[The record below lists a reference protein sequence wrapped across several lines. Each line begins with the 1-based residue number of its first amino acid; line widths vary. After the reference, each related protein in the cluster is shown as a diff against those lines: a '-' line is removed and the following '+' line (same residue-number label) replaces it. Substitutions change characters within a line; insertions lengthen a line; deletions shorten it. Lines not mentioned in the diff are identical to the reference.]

1 MNTKLKRFIGGAFLL
16 SLCIFSNTSYRSAI
30 EEDGNVKIS
39 AMLACKV
46 GDSITLTVDNK
57 PCSWSSFGEN
67 IANIKEDKIVIDQAG
82 DYIVKND
89 EGFAVK
95 LKAQGT
101 GGSNEVN
108 VNFNSEVEVKDA
120 VVEDETSNIK
130 TVEVNE
136 TLNASVNS
144 VPEGFT
150 VDENQQLKAGS
161 EGTYL
166 LEDSS
171 GKVIVNVISPEL
183 NTYSIEGA
191 TGTKNELDLKT
202 EGIEV
207 VSVSSSNEDIATV
220 NDEGIVT
227 LMNEGSCEVY
237 LETPNNKL
245 TCKVTSKNPTI
256 DEKELVLKEDPYTY
270 QIDVHGNEANLPVK
284 FEVEEG
290 KGKVSE
296 SGLVTMEAGEEC
308 TVKVT
313 IWDKIVYRKKIKAE
327 SVNKGYWGAMQ
338 PHIKRC
344 LGTPYVMGG
353 NTPGVALD
361 CSAYCSYVY
370 RMVGLV
376 DGRYTAQG
384 LYDMCQKTSNP
395 QPGDLVFFTGTYN
408 AGCYITHVG
417 IYAGDG
423 MMYHSGTPNQLQS
436 YETSYYK
443 SHFVGYGTMINK
455 KGTPKKAG
463 NSSGTAIQQGQ
474 AVSASAS
481 DIDLLAAIIQCEA
494 GSTNYEGCL
503 AVGSCIV
510 NRINSPLY
518 PNTVRA
524 VVYQSGQFS
533 PTWEGK
539 LDRVL
544 EQGAGD
550 IPYQAARDALAGKNN
565 IGRCLQFRAASTGR
579 AGKNIGG
586 NVFFDER

>member
-1 MNTKLKRFIGGAFLL
+1 MNSKLKHAIGGVALL
-16 SLCIFSNTSYRSAI
+16 SLVVFSSASYKSAT
-30 EEDGNVKIS
+30 DGKDDVKIN

-46 GDSITLTVDNK
+46 GDNITVTVDNK
-57 PCSWSSFGEN
+57 PCEWSSYGESVAH
-67 IANIKEDKIVIDQAG
+67 IEGDKIVIEEAG
-82 DYIVKND
+82 DYIVRNSD
-89 EGFAVK
+89 GFAVK
-95 LKAQGT
+95 LKAQGS
-101 GGSNEVN
+101 GGSNDVN
-108 VNFNSEVEVKDA
+108 VNFESEVEV
-120 VVEDETSNIK
+120 EDTVIEDYTSNIK

-136 TLNASVNS
+136 TLNAAVSS

-150 VDENQQLKAGS
+150 LDENQQLKAGS

-183 NTYSIEGA
+183 NTYTMEGI
-191 TGTKNELDLKT
+191 TGTKHELDLKT

-207 VSVSSSNEDIATV
+207 VSVSSSNEDIATIS
-220 NDEGIVT
+220 DDGLVT

-245 TCKVTSKNPTI
+245 TCKVTSKNPTV
-256 DEKELVLKEDPYTY
+256 DEAEVVLKEDPYTY
-270 QIDVHGNEANLPVK
+270 QIEVHNNEANLPVK
-284 FEVEEG
+284 YEISEG
-290 KGKVSE
+290 KGTVSE
-296 SGLVTMEAGEEC
+296 SGLLTMEPGDTC
-308 TVKVT
+308 KVKVT
-313 IWDKIVYRKKIKAE
+313 IWDKITYEKSFKAE
-327 SVNKGYWGAMQ
+327 SINKGYWGAMQ
-338 PHIKRC
+338 PYIKQC

-395 QPGDLVFFTGTYN
+395 QPGDLIFFTGTYN

-436 YETSYYK
+436 YESSYYR
-443 SHFVGYGTMINK
+443 SHLVGFGTMISK
-455 KGTPKKAG
+455 AGTPKKAE
-463 NSSGTAIQQGQ
+463 SSAETTQSQ
-474 AVSASAS
+474 AVSASAG
-481 DIDLLAAIIQCEA
+481 DVDLLAAIIQCEA

-518 PNTVRA
+518 PDTVRG

-544 EQGAGD
+544 ASGASD

-579 AGKNIGG
+579 SGKNIGG

>member
-1 MNTKLKRFIGGAFLL
+1 MRTRLKHLAGGALLL
-16 SLCIFSNTSYRSAI
+16 SLVVFSNISYRSATDG
-30 EEDGNVKIS
+30 EDLKIN

-46 GDSITLTVDNK
+46 GDSITVTVDNK
-57 PCSWSSFGEN
+57 PCNWSSYGDSV
-67 IANIKEDKIVIDQAG
+67 AVIKDEKIVIEAAG

-89 EGFAVK
+89 DGFAVK
-95 LKAQGT
+95 LKAQGS
-101 GGSNEVN
+101 GGSNDVS
-108 VNFNSEVEVKDA
+108 VNFDSEVEVNDA
-120 VVEDETSNIK
+120 VIEDNTSTVK

-144 VPEGFT
+144 IPEGFT
-150 VDENQQLKAGS
+150 LDENQQLKAGS

-183 NTYSIEGA
+183 NTYSIDGI

-207 VSVSSSNEDIATV
+207 VSVSSSNEEVATIDSNGV
-220 NDEGIVT
+220 VT

-256 DEKELVLKEDPYTY
+256 DEGEVTLKEDPYSY
-270 QIDVHGNEANLPVK
+270 QIEVHNNDANLPVK
-284 FEVEEG
+284 YEVEEG
-290 KGKVSE
+290 KGKVSDT
-296 SGLVTMEAGEEC
+296 GLVTMEAGNEC

-313 IWDKIVYRKKIKAE
+313 IWDKIVYRKKFKAE

-338 PHIKRC
+338 PYIKRC

-384 LYDMCQKTSNP
+384 LYDMCQKTTNP

-443 SHFVGYGTMINK
+443 SHLVGFGTMINSSK
-455 KGTPKKAG
+455 TPKKAG
-463 NSSGTAIQQGQ
+463 SGTVSQSQ
-474 AVSASAS
+474 AVSASSS

-544 EQGAGD
+544 ASGAGE

-565 IGRCLQFRAASTGR
+565 IGRCLQFRSASTGR
-579 AGKNIGG
+579 QGKNIGG